1 MNAKEVTER
10 LHKHGYY
17 DHKDAGD
24 GNGLPVYKWYTYD
37 GILVASDT
45 SKAKAAHEAYKH
57 YLAPVQQ
64 ITQQAP
70 APVDILRE
78 ENERIAEL
86 EKGIN
91 KAIAMLGYV
100 TFHSSHA
107 AQLVLKKALAG
118 EEFSSITIAPLEQAP
133 LAAPVDA
140 PLAIEADEYVPTQ
153 IVSGDFAILEI
164 VPDLLKEKNALIAA
178 LEAELAYWLKFARL
192 MHGMDYTSEAIDY
205 LMDEKDYALYA
216 FLSVAVDRLN
226 TMPTTEEDAEQAP
239 AAPVEAIAEPA
250 DILAEKNA
258 LIAEQAAE
266 IALLKAT
273 ADAVKA
279 HIARVARSVG
289 SLELEVAGLESDG
302 TLPMSYGLSAR
313 LSEIWGWLGGQALQA
328 PATTEAPAASELTA
342 KYKVG
347 DKVLV
352 KSGES
357 GTVVSSQAPHTDGR
371 ATPSEYTYRVQLDG
385 QSNQWTYLES
395 EVEPY
400 TDPA

>member
-70 APVDILRE
+70 APVDILAAK
-78 ENERIAEL
+78 NERIAAL

-91 KAIAMLGYV
+91 KAIAMLEYV
-100 TFHSSHA
+100 TLHNCHA

-118 EEFSSITIAPLEQAP
+118 EDFSSITIAPLEQAP

-140 PLAIEADEYVPTQ
+140 PIAIEADEYVPTQ

-164 VPDLLKEKNALIAA
+164 VPDMLREKN
-178 LEAELAYWLKFARL
+178 R
-192 MHGMDYTSEAIDY
+192 
-205 LMDEKDYALYA
+205 
-216 FLSVAVDRLN
+216 
-226 TMPTTEEDAEQAP
+226 
-239 AAPVEAIAEPA
+239 
-250 DILAEKNA
+250 

-266 IALLKAT
+266 LAALKAWQAGALTDFEQIQRKIKAILNETDDPIIT
-273 ADAVKA
+273 ALAKGIFLLTRNGEA
-279 HIARVARSVG
+279 EKHEQS
-289 SLELEVAGLESDG
+289 
-302 TLPMSYGLSAR
+302 P
-313 LSEIWGWLGGQALQA
+313 A
-328 PATTEAPAASELTA
+328 PLAPEAS
-342 KYKVG
+342 
-347 DKVLV
+347 
-352 KSGES
+352 
-357 GTVVSSQAPHTDGR
+357 
-371 ATPSEYTYRVQLDG
+371 
-385 QSNQWTYLES
+385 S
-395 EVEPY
+395 EVTRKYSAGDLVFYYGDVMVVQSSDLIKGLYAYELQRLDSGDILGAMIAE
-400 TDPA
+400 TELDPA